1 MVSVLPKALIEL
13 VALVIKQPAN
23 AIVDVPLLH
32 VVVVI
37 AVTDV
42 EVAPLVR
49 AIAASEVG
57 LEVVHVLISCTKP
70 MNVGVGDEAAAQIE
84 NVVSL
89 LREIVNVTRRKHF
102 ADGRDDEFNLTRSHE
117 CVGHGS
123 KSDGDL

>member
-1 MVSVLPKALIEL
+1 MVSVLPKALIEI

-70 MNVGVGDEAAAQIE
+70 MNVGVGNEAAAQIE
-84 NVVSL
+84 KTVSGL
-89 LREIVNVTRRKHF
+89 AQIANVTSLKNI
-102 ADGRDDEFNLTRSHE
+102 AETGNNEVGLARSAE
-117 CVGHGS
+117 CE
-123 KSDGDL
+123 